1 MTSNEDAEIRKHGYK
16 PLKRRSPTPLYYPL
30 PTASDEEL
38 DGWVQGASV
47 PRVGGE
53 GSANILVHR
62 LGDIMAHTYYTEHV
76 TWVQTGDGRW
86 NGTNSLMR
94 PVATRV
100 RRRGQTGGPEGL
112 LAGLTTGS
120 AHCTGKPRGSGWDS
134 GRTKLPNP
142 RAPPMPSD
150 AD

>member
-1 MTSNEDAEIRKHGYK
+1 MT
-16 PLKRRSPTPLYYPL
+16 

-86 NGTNSLMR
+86 NGTNSLIGPWR
-94 PVATRV
+94 HGYEGGAKRGGRRV
-100 RRRGQTGGPEGL
+100 YSP
-112 LAGLTTGS
+112 
-120 AHCTGKPRGSGWDS
+120 D
-134 GRTKLPNP
+134 
-142 RAPPMPSD
+142 
-150 AD
+150 